1 MQNNENF
8 DEQINTLNISPIYLL
23 LGGVIMTIINYFL
36 YLSGSVYFMLIIVT
50 TMSILAGLIG
60 LVTPNKSRSYNIQ
73 ILISIVGLIIG
84 VIIFYLLTK

>member
-36 YLSGSVYFMLIIVT
+36 YLSGSVYFILIIVT

>member
-50 TMSILAGLIG
+50 TMSILVGLIG